1 MLYSYIK
8 KFKDL
13 QKNVNSRDIMY
24 GYYDPPF
31 SVEQEGISISV
42 ERNGEQWIYR
52 RTLEADTVEKVI
64 LGNGKHLIINPV
76 EPLNTPKEITPNLLI
91 EFEKTLLL
99 SGGAKRKIFL
109 TFPIEIGIFIS
120 DKGNKNLQLLDVLS
134 LVRQKFTLYGEVS
147 YGVICK
153 HWKSKIYSTSPSPS
167 PLHEGIMELTL
178 RNTSSDW
185 ASISKV
191 VFSAYGMKLY
201 YEGDVFMRAHMD
213 ILNRN
218 TAETGFE
225 LQHINGELK
234 SNPLK
239 DFKARKEAFGVY
251 SLQKLGIVPTKF
263 YMGWGF

>member
-1 MLYSYIK
+1 
-8 KFKDL
+8 
-13 QKNVNSRDIMY
+13 MY

-42 ERNGEQWIYR
+42 ENTGEQWIYR
-52 RTLEADTVEKVI
+52 RTLGTDEVEKLI
-64 LGNGKHLIINPV
+64 LGDGKHLIINPV

-99 SGGAKRKIFL
+99 AGGAKNKIFL
-109 TFPIEIGIFIS
+109 TFPIEIGVFIS
-120 DKGNKNLQLLDVLS
+120 DKDDKNLQLLDVLS

-147 YGVICK
+147 NGVICK
-153 HWKSKIYSTSPSPS
+153 HWKSSIYSVSPSLN
-167 PLHEGIMELTL
+167 PLQEGIMELTL
-178 RNTSSDW
+178 RNASSDW
-185 ASISKV
+185 ASISKA

-201 YEGDVFMRAHMD
+201 YEGDVFMKARMD

-225 LQHINGELK
+225 MQHISGELK

-239 DFKARKEAFGVY
+239 DRKVRKEAFGVY
-251 SLQKLGIVPTKF
+251 SLQKLGFVPLKF

>member
-1 MLYSYIK
+1 
-8 KFKDL
+8 
-13 QKNVNSRDIMY
+13 MY

-42 ERNGEQWIYR
+42 ERTGDKWTYR
-52 RTLEADTVEKVI
+52 RTSGKDEVEKLI
-64 LGNGKHLIINPV
+64 LGDRKRIIINPV

-99 SGGAKRKIFL
+99 AGGEKKQIFL
-109 TFPIEIGIFIS
+109 TFPVEIGVFIS
-120 DKGNKNLQLLDVLS
+120 DVGDKNPQLIDVLS
-134 LVRQKFTLYGEVS
+134 LVKQKFTLYGEVS
-147 YGVICK
+147 NGVVCK
-153 HWKSKIYSTSPSPS
+153 HWKSGIYSFSPSLN
-167 PLHEGIMELTL
+167 PLQEGIMELTL

-185 ASISKV
+185 ASISKA

-201 YEGDVFMRAHMD
+201 YDGDVFMKARMD

-225 LQHINGELK
+225 IQSINGEMGYLV
-234 SNPLK
+234 K
-239 DFKARKEAFGVY
+239 DQKIRKEAFGVY
-251 SLQKLGIVPTKF
+251 GLRKLGFVPLKF